1 VVPGGIGQ
9 VYDKEYSYPMP
20 NADIGM
26 TPGSVDFGYWMGG

>member
-1 VVPGGIGQ
+1 MPGGTRH

-26 TPGSVDFGYWMGG
+26 ILESVGFGYWMGG